1 MNSRIAEMGKII
13 LESYERYWGFTT
25 EIQKTIFQVL
35 PPVELFK
42 TARVSL
48 CATPSQRV
56 SSDSMHRCLCDSLY
70 IGRYRI
76 LISILGQKP
85 PRIDSFRIFAKL

>member
-1 MNSRIAEMGKII
+1 MPAHIAEMGKII

-25 EIQKTIFQVL
+25 EIQKNIFQAL

-42 TARVSL
+42 MARVSL

-56 SSDSMHRCLCDSLY
+56 
-70 IGRYRI
+70 
-76 LISILGQKP
+76 
-85 PRIDSFRIFAKL
+85 